1 MIEALIQSI
10 YYLNKLLLQITPGSK
25 QPEVTSQVL
34 MDVTLR
40 LCSGEVPE
48 GLIDSNNCSSNSP
61 ELSASPT
68 GKKWGM
74 VYSLSTFFDSL
85 YILYGLS

>member
-1 MIEALIQSI
+1 MS
-10 YYLNKLLLQITPGSK
+10 LLLQVTPGSK

-34 MDVTLR
+34 MDATLR
-40 LCSGEVPE
+40 LCSGELPE

-68 GKKWGM
+68 GKKCIWYLEESNM
-74 VYSLSTFFDSL
+74 NCN
-85 YILYGLS
+85 I